1 MHQNRTKY
9 PQKKMQMYQQIQE
22 IPKKYNVIALVRMEK
37 VRSSQLLPLRKK
49 FKGEVEII
57 SIKDKVAQ
65 KALAGV
71 KIPAIEKLAEKLV
84 GQCVLMFTNMSPFKL
99 NILLGKNK
107 IMMAARGGDIAS
119 KEVIIKAGNTGITP
133 GPILTDFK
141 EAGITTKID
150 QGTVWI
156 TKDSTVAKKG
166 DVISAKLATLLS
178 KLDVKPVEP
187 GISLDSA
194 IAEGIIYAKD
204 EMVIDVEKYR
214 QAFAQAHQEALA
226 LSIEIG
232 YVTKENIILLLAKAA
247 QGARSVAVETGYLT
261 DETKEQVLQKAHA
274 NARALASKVKNY
286 TPE

>member
-1 MHQNRTKY
+1 
-9 PQKKMQMYQQIQE
+9 MYQQIQE

-141 EAGITTKID
+141 EAGVTTKID

-156 TKDSTVAKKG
+156 TKDSTAAKKG

-178 KLDVKPVEP
+178 KLDVKPVEA

-214 QAFAQAHQEALA
+214 HAFAQAHQEALA

-232 YVTKENIILLLAKAA
+232 YVTKENIILLIAKVA
-247 QGARSVAVETGYLT
+247 QGARSVAIEAGYLT
-261 DETKEQVLQKAHA
+261 DETKEQVLQKAHE
-274 NARALASKVKNY
+274 NARALASKAKNY

>member
-9 PQKKMQMYQQIQE
+9 PQKKVQMYQQIQVL
-22 IPKKYNVIALVRMEK
+22 PKRYNVIALVRMEK

-49 FKGEVEII
+49 FKGEVEIV

-65 KALAGV
+65 KALAGI
-71 KIPAIEKLAEKLV
+71 KMPAIENMADKLV

-107 IMMAARGGDIAS
+107 IMMAARGGDITS
-119 KEVIIKAGNTGITP
+119 KEVVIKAGNTGITP

-178 KLDVKPVEP
+178 KLDVKPVEA

-194 IAEGIIYAKD
+194 VAEGIMYAKD

-214 QAFAQAHQEALA
+214 NAFAQAYQEALA
-226 LSIEIG
+226 LSMEIG
-232 YVTKENIILLLAKAA
+232 YVTKENITLLLAKVA
-247 QGARSVAVETGYLT
+247 QGARSVAVEVGYLT
-261 DETKEQVLQKAHA
+261 DETKEQVLQKA
-274 NARALASKVKNY
+274 NAQARVLASKAKNY

>member
-9 PQKKMQMYQQIQE
+9 PQKKVQLYQQLQE

-71 KIPAIEKLAEKLV
+71 KIPAIEKIADKLV

-119 KEVIIKAGNTGITP
+119 KEVVIKAGNTGITP

-141 EAGITTKID
+141 EAGVATRID

-166 DVISAKLATLLS
+166 DVISAKLSTLLS
-178 KLDVKPVEP
+178 KLDVKPVEA

-194 IAEGIIYAKD
+194 VAEGTIYIKED
-204 EMVIDVEKYR
+204 MIIDVEKYR
-214 QAFAQAHQEALA
+214 NAFAQAYQEALS
-226 LSIEIG
+226 LSLEIG
-232 YVTKENIILLLAKAA
+232 YITKENIILLLAKAA
-247 QGARSVAVETGYLT
+247 QAARSVAVEAGYLT
-261 DETKEQVLQKAHA
+261 DESKEQILQKAHA
-274 NARALASKVKNY
+274 QARAVISKTKNY

>member
-9 PQKKMQMYQQIQE
+9 PQKKVQMYQQLQE

-49 FKGEVEII
+49 FKGEVEIV

-71 KIPAIEKLAEKLV
+71 KIPAIEKLADKLV

-141 EAGITTKID
+141 EAGIATKID

-178 KLDVKPVEP
+178 KLDVKPVEA

-194 IAEGIIYAKD
+194 VAEGIIYAKD

-214 QAFAQAHQEALA
+214 HAFAQAHQEALA

-247 QGARSVAVETGYLT
+247 QGAKSVAVEIGYLT

-274 NARALASKVKNY
+274 HARALASKAKNY

>member
-9 PQKKMQMYQQIQE
+9 PQKKVQLYQQLQE
-22 IPKKYNVIALVRMEK
+22 IPKKYSVIALVRMEK

-71 KIPAIEKLAEKLV
+71 KIPAIEKLADKLV

-141 EAGITTKID
+141 EAGVATRID

-156 TKDSTVAKKG
+156 TKDSTAAKKG
-166 DVISAKLATLLS
+166 EVISAKLATLLS
-178 KLDVKPVEP
+178 KLDVKPVEA

-194 IAEGIIYAKD
+194 VAEGTIYIKED
-204 EMVIDVEKYR
+204 MIIDVEKYR
-214 QAFAQAHQEALA
+214 NAFAQAYQEALA
-226 LSIEIG
+226 LSLEIG
-232 YVTKENIILLLAKAA
+232 YITKENVALLLAKAA
-247 QGARSVAVETGYLT
+247 QGARSLAVEAGYLT
-261 DETKEQVLQKAHA
+261 DESKEQVLQKAHA
-274 NARALASKVKNY
+274 QARALVSKTKNY

>member
-9 PQKKMQMYQQIQE
+9 PQKKVQMYQQIQE

-65 KALAGV
+65 KALAGIG
-71 KIPAIEKLAEKLV
+71 IPGIEKLAEKLV

-119 KEVIIKAGNTGITP
+119 KEVVIKAGNTGITP

-141 EAGITTKID
+141 EAGVATKID
-150 QGTVWI
+150 QGTIWI
-156 TKDSTVAKKG
+156 TKDSTAAKKG

-178 KLDVKPVEP
+178 KLDVKPVEA

-194 IAEGIIYAKD
+194 VAEGTIYAKD

-214 QAFAQAHQEALA
+214 NAFAQAYQEALA

-232 YVTKENIILLLAKAA
+232 YVTKENITSLLVKAA
-247 QGARSVAVETGYLT
+247 QGARSVAVEAGYLA
-261 DETKEQVLQKAHA
+261 DETKEKVLQKAHA
-274 NARALASKVKNY
+274 QARALASKAKNY
-286 TPE
+286 TLE

>member
-9 PQKKMQMYQQIQE
+9 PQKKVQMYQQIQE
-22 IPKKYNVIALVRMEK
+22 LPKKYNVIALVRMEK

-49 FKGEVEII
+49 FKGEVEIV

-65 KALAGV
+65 KALVGV
-71 KIPAIEKLAEKLV
+71 KIPAIEKMADKLV

-156 TKDSTVAKKG
+156 TKDSTTAKKG
-166 DVISAKLATLLS
+166 DIISAKLATLLS
-178 KLDVKPVEP
+178 KLDVKPVEA

-194 IAEGIIYAKD
+194 VAEGIIYAKD
-204 EMVIDVEKYR
+204 EMIIDVEKYR
-214 QAFAQAHQEALA
+214 SAFAQAYQEALA
-226 LSIEIG
+226 LSMEIG
-232 YVTKENIILLLAKAA
+232 YITKENITLLLAKVA
-247 QGARSVAVETGYLT
+247 QGARSVAVEAGYLT

-274 NARALASKVKNY
+274 QARAVASKAKNY
-286 TPE
+286 TPL

>member
-9 PQKKMQMYQQIQE
+9 PQKKVQMYQQIQE
-22 IPKKYNVIALVRMEK
+22 LPKKYDVIALVRMEK

-49 FKGEVEII
+49 FKGEVEIV

-65 KALAGV
+65 KALAVV
-71 KIPAIEKLAEKLV
+71 KIPAIEKMADKLV

-141 EAGITTKID
+141 EAGVTTKID

-156 TKDSTVAKKG
+156 TKDSTAAKKG

-178 KLDVKPVEP
+178 KLDVKPVEA

-214 QAFAQAHQEALA
+214 STFTQAYQEALA
-226 LSIEIG
+226 LSMEIG
-232 YVTKENIILLLAKAA
+232 YVTKENITLLLAKVA
-247 QGARSVAVETGYLT
+247 QGARSVAVEAGYLT

-274 NARALASKVKNY
+274 QARSLASKAKNY